1 MNVLAAGESLKRKN
15 IDEKRQLVHELS
27 KDSDSAFDVLM
38 KWGREEL
45 LQVLCAELGEKE
57 NNTKLKKDQII
68 NKLLKVVSEK
78 KDSST
83 TTERNSK
90 IQRKNTRS
98 VKNKGNYDGNKDP
111 SLWLTC
117 DSDYPFTGCGFSC
130 HLDCALKS
138 EKSGIKEDEPS
149 HDADGCFYCVSC
161 GKTNSMLE

>member
-90 IQRKNTRS
+90 IQRKNTSS
-98 VKNKGNYDGNKDP
+98 VKNKGNIQTTRF
-111 SLWLTC
+111 L
-117 DSDYPFTGCGFSC
+117 FSQVVRIG
-130 HLDCALKS
+130 S
-138 EKSGIKEDEPS
+138 EILRGIY
-149 HDADGCFYCVSC
+149 FVR
-161 GKTNSMLE
+161 TFI

>member
-98 VKNKGNYDGNKDP
+98 VKNKGNIQTTRF
-111 SLWLTC
+111 L
-117 DSDYPFTGCGFSC
+117 FSQ
-130 HLDCALKS
+130 
-138 EKSGIKEDEPS
+138 
-149 HDADGCFYCVSC
+149 VVR
-161 GKTNSMLE
+161 T